1 MRNRGGEEGSGPLRE
16 VMFGYRRWGFSIT
29 EHIASRTIAL
39 PFYNNLTE
47 GEVDYVVENLD
58 DILRSID

>member
-29 EHIASRTIAL
+29 EQTASRTIAL
-39 PFYNNLTE
+39 PFYNKLTKD
-47 GEVDYVVENLD
+47 EVSYVVDNLA
-58 DILRSID
+58 DILE